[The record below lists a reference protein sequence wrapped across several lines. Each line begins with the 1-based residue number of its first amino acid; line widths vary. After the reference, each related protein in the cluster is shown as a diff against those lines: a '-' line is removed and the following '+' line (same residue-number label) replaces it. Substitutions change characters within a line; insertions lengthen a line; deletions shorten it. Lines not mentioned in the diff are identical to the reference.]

1 MPMPEKDMP
10 DFYFGIYSE
19 IVNAYLETRA
29 VVDNATIE
37 QEVEDSYETKLD
49 WDCLNLGKKMLFL
62 KNTTPGTE
70 DTGLTKS
77 DATRRP
83 YDGAEYTLIATRTIP
98 AEDLLYAHI
107 TKVEGTV
114 DCGVA
119 GKTAAYKWTAQRA
132 GGTED
137 TIITGTQAMAE
148 AGTDYDYS
156 EVLAFDRQIEVD
168 LTIRAYY
175 KRTDAGAAYAS
186 KNKVTYDV
194 KLPGMDYRILT
205 YAYKDKI
212 SYEEAQDAL
221 AAGESVRV
229 VVSDVYTQLKAQAKC
244 AVADMIAQVEMDY
257 IGISL

>member
-29 VVDNATIE
+29 VVDNDTIE
-37 QEVEDSYETKLD
+37 QEVEGSYETKLD
-49 WDCLNLGKKMLFL
+49 WDTLHLGKKMLFI
-62 KNTTPGTE
+62 KNTSPGTE
-70 DTGLTKS
+70 DTSLTKY
-77 DATRRP
+77 DATRRSA
-83 YDGAEYTLIATRTIP
+83 DGAEYTLIATRTIS

-114 DCGVA
+114 DCGVS

-137 TIITGTQAMAE
+137 TIVTGTKAMPSS
-148 AGTDYDYS
+148 GIDYDYS
-156 EVLAFDRQIEVD
+156 EVVAFDRQIEVD

-175 KRTDAGAAYAS
+175 KRTDNGAVYAS

-194 KLPGMDYRILT
+194 KLPGIDYRILT

-212 SYEEAQDAL
+212 SHEEATAAL

-229 VVSDVYTQLKAQAKC
+229 VVSDVYAQLKAQAKC
-244 AVADMIAQVEMDY
+244 AVADMIAKVELDY